1 MQADVISQPDG
12 SSGDCCIFLT
22 SKIFVPSLFTLN
34 LGLAELTAADEAFE
48 DEGREEDAGSEDACF
63 ETTFEETAD
72 ETLFTAFDE
81 DDLALPDEEDLF
93 VHADGISKEKHKKT
107 DINSLKIR
115 RKFCSLL

>member
-22 SKIFVPSLFTLN
+22 SKILVPSLFTLN

-48 DEGREEDAGSEDACF
+48 DEEREEDVGSEEVCF
-63 ETTFEETAD
+63 KTAFEETAD
-72 ETLFTAFDE
+72 ETLFATFDE
-81 DDLALPDEEDLF
+81 DDLALPDEEDFF

-107 DINSLKIR
+107 DVNSLQIW
-115 RKFCSLL
+115 RKFCPLL

>member
-22 SKIFVPSLFTLN
+22 SKIFVSPLFTLN

-48 DEGREEDAGSEDACF
+48 DEEREEDAGS
-63 ETTFEETAD
+63 EETAD
-72 ETLFTAFDE
+72 ETLFATFDE
-81 DDLALPDEEDLF
+81 DDLALPDEEDFF

-107 DINSLKIR
+107 DANSLQIW
-115 RKFCSLL
+115 RKFCPLL